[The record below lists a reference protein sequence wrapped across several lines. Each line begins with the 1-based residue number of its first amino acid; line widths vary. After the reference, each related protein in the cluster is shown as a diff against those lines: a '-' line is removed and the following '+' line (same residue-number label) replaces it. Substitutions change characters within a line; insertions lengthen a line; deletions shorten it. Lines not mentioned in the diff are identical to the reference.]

1 MRYLNSGEICKELKI
16 TPMTLKRWKDKNIIK
31 YKKLTPN
38 KYLYDIESILKDS
51 TPKMNIIYS
60 RVSNKHQK
68 EELTKQSSLIKEYM
82 IKNGIKPDLI
92 IEDTCSSLNDRKGFN
107 KLLDLVID
115 NKVDIVYISCSDRL
129 SRFEFDIFLYIF
141 SKFGTKIEII
151 DLTDETSFQNE
162 LIEDLVSTVQH
173 FSSKIDL
180 DKKIFK
186 DFIKTLKNVQTE
198 QE

>member
-16 TPMTLKRWKDKNIIK
+16 TPMTLKRWKDKDIIK

-38 KYLYDIESILKDS
+38 KYLYDIESILKDL

-60 RVSNKHQK
+60 RVSDIKHK
-68 EELTKQSSLIKEYM
+68 DALLRHSSLIKGYM
-82 IKNGIKPDLI
+82 IKNGIKPDLV
-92 IEDTCSSLNDRKGFN
+92 IEDISSSLTDRKGF
-107 KLLDLVID
+107 KQLLDLVLD
-115 NKVDIVYISCSDRL
+115 NKVDNVYISCCDRL
-129 SRFEFDIFLYIF
+129 SRFEFEQFSYIF

-151 DLTDETSFQNE
+151 NLTDEATFQVE
-162 LIEDLVSTVQH
+162 LVEDCLLTLSY
-173 FSSKIDL
+173 FSSKINI

-186 DFIKTLKNVQTE
+186 DFIKILKNVQTE